1 LRVTNVSCNVCDIAS
16 GGQPLAESVVPTP
29 SLSLGALAWI
39 FFRVGAT
46 AFGETELVIVE
57 RELVDRRGVLT
68 HQDLTDAL
76 TYTKSLPGSTV
87 VQIVAYLA
95 YRIGGWPGS
104 AVATVVYL
112 LPSTLAM
119 MALAAG
125 YLAVSGLPLV
135 KPAADGLTAAAVGLL
150 LATAWRLSKRA
161 INPRQPLS
169 LALAV
174 GAIVAGGV
182 FGIGAALLVL
192 VAGVVGIVAY
202 TSSEAAVA
210 APGRARP

>member
-1 LRVTNVSCNVCDIAS
+1 MDGSPVSQA
-16 GGQPLAESVVPTP
+16 P
-29 SLSLGALAWI
+29 SLPVEPAPRLGTAALVWV
-39 FFRVGAT
+39 FFRIGAT
-46 AFGETELVIVE
+46 AFGETELVLIE
-57 RELVDRRGVLT
+57 RELVERRQVLT

-76 TYTKSLPGSTV
+76 TYTKTLPGSTV

-104 AVATVVYL
+104 AVATIVYL

-125 YLAVSGLPLV
+125 YIAISGLPLV
-135 KPAADGLTAAAVGLL
+135 RPAADGLTAAAVGLL

-169 LALAV
+169 VALAA
-174 GAIVAGGV
+174 GAVVAGGV
-182 FGIGAALLVL
+182 FGINAAILVI
-192 VAGVVGIVAY
+192 VAGLIGIVAY
-202 TSSEAAVA
+202 SAAEAASS
-210 APGRARP
+210 APKVIPS